1 MEANAKTKLSYLS
14 CGYDSLELRATVF
27 CEECGCERSV
37 VFDAM
42 NVPFDSI
49 YEALDSVIERWNR
62 RVDDDG
68 DRT

>member
-1 MEANAKTKLSYLS
+1 M
-14 CGYDSLELRATVF
+14 ELRATVF